1 MDQLFIPAGSYIE
14 HFFGSAK
21 QVSDHGGINP
31 GHWRAL
37 HVEST
42 EIPPR
47 TGGDRIPYF
56 MWGADGRNVHDQPEA
71 LPLNRGD
78 T

>member
-1 MDQLFIPAGSYIE
+1 MDQLFTPAGSYIE

-21 QVSDHGGINP
+21 QVSHHGGINL

-47 TGGDRIPYF
+47 TVGDRIPYF
-56 MWGADGRNVHDQPEA
+56 M
-71 LPLNRGD
+71 
-78 T
+78 